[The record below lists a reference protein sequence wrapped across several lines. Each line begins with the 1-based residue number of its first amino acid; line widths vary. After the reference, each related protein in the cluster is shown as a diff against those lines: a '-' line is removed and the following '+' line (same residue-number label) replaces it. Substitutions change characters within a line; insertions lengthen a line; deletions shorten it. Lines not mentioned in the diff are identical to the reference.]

1 MISFKQFV
9 NAIHDAI
16 MNASD
21 TLMQKNQGLLD
32 KYFDTKTIKNATN
45 NETTYLTPKIVT
57 LEYPMVTP
65 PPTAPKAEQIGDMSD
80 TEKNRVTKD
89 EYVSGTE
96 DFKIQVP
103 LITMVPLSMPQIE
116 KATLTADF
124 LIQIVDGELQLD
136 FPSSSAMAT
145 TKGLFKKAK
154 STKGKLEI
162 TITPHEPS
170 EGLKM
175 IVDAYEATLKRQIP

>member
-21 TLMQKNQGLLD
+21 ALMQKNQGLLD
-32 KYFDTKTIKNATN
+32 KYFDSKLDDSNKTV
-45 NETTYLTPKIVT
+45 LTPKIVT
-57 LEYPMVTP
+57 LEYPIVIP
-65 PPTAPKAEQIGDMSD
+65 PPTAPKAEQIGEMSE
-80 TEKNRVTKD
+80 TIENKITKD
-89 EYVSGTE
+89 HYVNSFE
-96 DFKIQVP
+96 NFKIQVP

-116 KATLTADF
+116 KATFTADF
-124 LIQIVDGELQLD
+124 LIQIIDGELQLD
-136 FPSSSAMAT
+136 FPSSST
-145 TKGLFKKAK
+145 TSTAKGFFKKAK
-154 STKGKLEI
+154 STRGKLEI
-162 TITPHEPS
+162 TISPHEPS